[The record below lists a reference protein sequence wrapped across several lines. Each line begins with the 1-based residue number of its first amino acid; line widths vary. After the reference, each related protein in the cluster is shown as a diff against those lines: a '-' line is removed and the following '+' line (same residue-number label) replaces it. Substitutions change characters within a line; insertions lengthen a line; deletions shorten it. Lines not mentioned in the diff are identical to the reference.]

1 MRFLLWPAALLF
13 SVLPL
18 ASACGG
24 DDAKPT
30 APAGPTVSDEE
41 YLKAICSGTRNFSNA
56 LMSKTKPE
64 EIATVI
70 KDFSASMKQ
79 LSPPSDLQKFQ
90 TDFVKYLD
98 DSLSDPTS
106 LVTRKPPAPPA
117 AVRDR
122 LVAAEARVPE
132 CKDGT
137 FFDAQAAAAGTPGS
151 AGTK

>member
-13 SVLPL
+13 SILPL

-24 DDAKPT
+24 DNAKPP
-30 APAGPTVSDEE
+30 APTGPTVSDEE
-41 YLKAICSGTRNFSNA
+41 YLKAICAGTRNFSNA
-56 LMSKTKPE
+56 LISKTKPE

-79 LSPPSDLQKFQ
+79 LSPPSDLRKFN

-122 LVAAEARVPE
+122 LVAAEAKVPE

-137 FFDAQAAAAGTPGS
+137 FFDAQAAAAGTP
-151 AGTK
+151 AAVATK